1 MVAAAP
7 PGLRGAA
14 MGLYS
19 LVGFGGGLLGP
30 VVFGTALDL
39 AGGAGSRAAWLAA
52 YAAIG
57 MGCLAAPIVARIGAN
72 RARR

>member
-1 MVAAAP
+1 
-7 PGLRGAA
+7 

-30 VVFGTALDL
+30 VVFGAALDL
-39 AGGAGSRAAWLAA
+39 AGGAAASGAWIAA

-57 MGCLAAPIVARIGAN
+57 AGCLAAPIVASN
-72 RARR
+72 RRAESAARRRRPWSASG